1 MGVWCDF
8 DRNRRTEK
16 TGAIHALNIAV
27 ARMNFQELRDGTLLG
42 ELLALDFGR
51 LMGVACSITPDR
63 VSRSLVDL
71 SIYGSITRSSINDI
85 TTAQAQ
91 RGLTRQRQKLFR

>member
-63 VSRSLVDL
+63 ASRS
-71 SIYGSITRSSINDI
+71 RS
-85 TTAQAQ
+85 T
-91 RGLTRQRQKLFR
+91 